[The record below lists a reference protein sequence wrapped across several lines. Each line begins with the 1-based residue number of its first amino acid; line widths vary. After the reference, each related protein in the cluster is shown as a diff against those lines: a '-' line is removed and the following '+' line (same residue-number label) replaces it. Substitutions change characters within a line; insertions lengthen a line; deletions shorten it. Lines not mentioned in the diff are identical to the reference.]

1 MARKIRTVG
10 ARDLSYQIGEGTPNH
25 VSPMGSKFVN
35 SVNGDIYYNRDGC
48 VCWELNITHITDNNA
63 KVITNQPS
71 HYGRDNVGLVI
82 NDVNKE
88 IPVGKIDEINTE
100 FSLNNVPEVT
110 TEYVFL
116 NGLLQEYG
124 PNSDYTIVGDKLL
137 FNYPPMINSKLI
149 ISYKT
154 SQYIES
160 SYRVD
165 REKPIGLLDEINVN
179 FTLENTPNNNSES
192 VFLNGLLQE
201 YGPNSDYVIIGNRI
215 VFNYPPMLN
224 SRLVV
229 SYTYFK

>member
-10 ARDLSYQIGEGTPNH
+10 ARDLSYQIGEGVPNH
-25 VSPMGSKFVN
+25 VSPMGSKFVDTI
-35 SVNGDIYYNRDGC
+35 NGDTYYNRDGC
-48 VCWELNITHITDNNA
+48 VCWELNITHITDNNV

-82 NDVNKE
+82 NDINKE
-88 IPVGKIDEINTE
+88 IPVGVIDEINTE
-100 FSLNNVPEVT
+100 FLLDNNPEVT

-124 PNSDYTIVGDKLL
+124 PKSDYTIIGNKLV

-154 SQYIES
+154 SQYVES

-165 REKPIGLLDEINVN
+165 REVPTGLLDENNSIFN
-179 FTLENTPNNNSES
+179 FKNIPNTNSES

-201 YGPNSDYVIIGNRI
+201 YGPNGDYTIIGNKL
-215 VFNYPPMLN
+215 VFNYPPMIN
-224 SRLVV
+224 SKLVI
-229 SYTYFK
+229 SYTYSK

>member
-1 MARKIRTVG
+1 MARKIRTIGV
-10 ARDLSYQIGEGTPNH
+10 RDLAYQIGEGVPNH

-48 VCWELNITHITDNNA
+48 VCWELNITHITTNNA
-63 KVITNQPS
+63 KAITNQPS

-124 PNSDYTIVGDKLL
+124 PNSDYTIVGNKLL

-165 REKPIGLLDEINVN
+165 REKPIGLLDEINTN

>member
-1 MARKIRTVG
+1 MARKIRTIGV
-10 ARDLSYQIGEGTPNH
+10 RDLAYQIGEGVPNH

-48 VCWELNITHITDNNA
+48 VCWELNITHITTNYA
-63 KVITNQPS
+63 KAITNQPS

-124 PNSDYTIVGDKLL
+124 PNSDYTIVGNKLL

-165 REKPIGLLDEINVN
+165 REKPIGLLDEINTN